1 MGKCLLEER
10 VRYARRAAWMGT
22 KRAGRN
28 ELGCRASVATITSFI
43 ISMVMVTAEY
53 IIAL

>member
-1 MGKCLLEER
+1 MD
-10 VRYARRAAWMGT
+10 T
-22 KRAGRN
+22 KLAGLN

-43 ISMVMVTAEY
+43 ISVVIAEY